1 MIDATTGEVEITVEH
16 TDEVLR
22 KAATMPC
29 GTVPCETVPCETVP
43 CETVPCEI
51 VPCETVPC
59 NLNLHTVEGAGGLRG
74 HSLSTA

>member
-22 KAATMPC
+22 KAATVLC
-29 GTVPCETVPCETVP
+29 GTVPCET
-43 CETVPCEI
+43 

>member
-1 MIDATTGEVEITVEH
+1 VIDATTGEVEITVEH

-43 CETVPCEI
+43 CETVPC
-51 VPCETVPC
+51 

>member
-22 KAATMPC
+22 KAATVLC

-43 CETVPCEI
+43 C
-51 VPCETVPC
+51 
-59 NLNLHTVEGAGGLRG
+59 NLNLHTV
-74 HSLSTA
+74 

>member
-43 CETVPCEI
+43 C
-51 VPCETVPC
+51 

>member
-1 MIDATTGEVEITVEH
+1 MTGEVEITVEH

-22 KAATMPC
+22 KAATVPC
-29 GTVPCETVPCETVP
+29 GTVPCET
-43 CETVPCEI
+43 

>member
-43 CETVPCEI
+43 SETVPS
-51 VPCETVPC
+51 ETVPC
-59 NLNLHTVEGAGGLRG
+59 NLNLHAVEGAGGLRG

>member
-16 TDEVLR
+16 TDEVLS
-22 KAATMPC
+22 KAATM
-29 GTVPCETVPCETVP
+29 PCETVPCETVP
-43 CETVPCEI
+43 CETVPCET